1 MQKQK
6 SFDQDEMSVE
16 LNEQGSKIEQTM
28 AKDDTEG
35 HFDVF
40 NHQWLYA
47 GVVIQMRSV
56 LNFLIFFYKKISQ
69 VQKSTKP
76 LTANK
81 N

>member
-6 SFDQDEMSVE
+6 GFDQDEMSVE

-28 AKDDTEG
+28 AKNDREG

-47 GVVIQMRSV
+47 VVVI
-56 LNFLIFFYKKISQ
+56 
-69 VQKSTKP
+69 
-76 LTANK
+76 
-81 N
+81 